1 LPKYQNIKEQIRLC
15 GANRFAPVTVSRQ
28 QDDEMSGMFNAS
40 RELASQQDPDD
51 RFDLSTEELTTLI
64 NNVPGVI
71 YAAEPTA
78 CWSPTMLS
86 DGAKELTGYHAADFT
101 SGHFN
106 WSDIIVPEDLDRLRQ
121 TKARARENRRL
132 FSVEYRIM
140 TQCGKI
146 RWVLDRGRFTYDQAG
161 GAVALKGFISDLTEQ
176 KRAEECTRW
185 AIYHDTLTQLP
196 NRALFQKALT
206 SVLGR
211 CDPGS
216 NIGLLFLDMD
226 HLKHVNDTLGHD
238 AGDIILRTAAHRL
251 RSLVDDTNTVARIGG
266 DEFAIILPH
275 VTSHQELAVL
285 AEVVLDQLAEPFSFR
300 GHSLDCCASIGAS
313 LVPSDASDP
322 LDLLK
327 HAGIALDAAKASGRS
342 RMVVFNPTILEE
354 VQHRATMLSNARGAI
369 KGHRITP
376 FYQPKVNL
384 GSGQLAGFEA
394 LLRWR
399 NPQGHM
405 ESPETI
411 RAAFADARLAMGIG
425 RQVLAAVIEDMR
437 EWLDAGIEFGH
448 VAVNASSAEFHS
460 GRFAE
465 QLLKSL
471 GQAGVPTSCLE
482 LEVTETVFLG
492 TGATGVAQALRTLSS
507 EGVRIALDDFGTGY
521 ASLLHLKQHPVDVL
535 KIDQSF
541 IRDLPSSS
549 EDAAILSAVLDL
561 GRNLGLTTV
570 AEGIETAAQAKYLR
584 AAGCDQGQG
593 FFFSRPA
600 PRDAVIDL
608 IAAWQPHLAHRPD
621 ERWGQHDRP
630 HH

>member
-1 LPKYQNIKEQIRLC
+1 
-15 GANRFAPVTVSRQ
+15 
-28 QDDEMSGMFNAS
+28 MSGMFNAS
-40 RELASQQDPDD
+40 QELAHQQDPDE
-51 RFDLSTEELTTLI
+51 RFDLNTEELTTLI
-64 NNVPGVI
+64 NNVPGLI
-71 YAAEPTA
+71 YTAEPKA
-78 CWSPTMLS
+78 PWSPTMIS
-86 DGAKELTGYHAADFT
+86 AGAKGLTGHPAADFV
-101 SGHFN
+101 SGRRT
-106 WSDIIVPEDLDRLRQ
+106 WADIVFPDDLYKLRQ
-121 TKARARENRRL
+121 AKAQARDNRRL
-132 FSVEYRIM
+132 FSVEYRIV
-140 TQCGKI
+140 TRPGKI
-146 RWVLDRGRFTYDQAG
+146 RWVLDRGRFTYDRTG
-161 GAVALKGFISDLTEQ
+161 EAVTLEGFISDMTEQ
-176 KRAEECTRW
+176 KRAEECTKW

-196 NRALFQKALT
+196 NRALFQKALNNA
-206 SVLGR
+206 LDQ
-211 CDPGS
+211 CNPGS

-275 VTSHQELAVL
+275 VTSHEELAAL
-285 AEVVLDQLAEPFSFR
+285 AEAVVDQLAEPFSFG
-300 GHSLDCCASIGAS
+300 GHSLDCGASIGAS
-313 LVPSDASDP
+313 LVLSDASDAS
-322 LDLLK
+322 DLLK

-342 RMVVFNPTILEE
+342 RTVIFNPTMLAE
-354 VQHRATMLSNARGAI
+354 VQHRATMLRNARGAI
-369 KGHRITP
+369 TGHRITP

-425 RQVLAAVIEDMR
+425 RQVLAAVVGDMR

-448 VAVNASSAEFHS
+448 VAVNASSAEFHN

-492 TGATGVAQALRTLSS
+492 TAAGGVAQALRTLSS

-521 ASLLHLKQHPVDVL
+521 ASLLHLKQHPIDVL
-535 KIDQSF
+535 KIEQSF
-541 IRDLPSSS
+541 IHNLPSSS

-570 AEGIETAAQAKYLR
+570 AEGIETAAQAEYLQ

-593 FFFSRPA
+593 YFFGRPA
-600 PRDAVIDL
+600 PRDAVADL
-608 IAAWQPHLAHRPD
+608 IAAWQPHLPRRLD
-621 ERWGQHDRP
+621 ERLDQHDHSRQ
-630 HH
+630 